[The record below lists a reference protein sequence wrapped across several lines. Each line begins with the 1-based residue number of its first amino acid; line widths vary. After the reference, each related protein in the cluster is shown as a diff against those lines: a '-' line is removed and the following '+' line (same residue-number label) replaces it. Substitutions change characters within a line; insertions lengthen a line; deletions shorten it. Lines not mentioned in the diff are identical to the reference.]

1 VVRRQ
6 RVRGRHILTL
16 KVGSLFSGYG
26 GLDLAVTDSFD
37 AKVVWH
43 CEWEDAPS
51 TVLEAHWPGVPNY
64 RDVSKVDWENVEP
77 VNILTGGFPCQD
89 VSHAGRR
96 AGLKAGTRSGL
107 WSEFAKAIGVL
118 RPSYVVIE
126 NVRGLTSAK
135 ADSDVEYCPWCMGET
150 DGGGSLMRA
159 LGAVLGDLA
168 DLGYNAKWTGLRA
181 ADAGAP
187 HNRYRI
193 FILAWGGARVSVPT
207 PVVSD
212 VWADGYERAITKE
225 SPNRGVGL
233 PTWAN
238 RMKLLRTPTAAEVDG
253 KPVHPDV
260 AKAKGQTLR
269 LTSQVLNLLPTPNTQ
284 EGSGKCRD
292 YRADLTHAITCDC
305 KNWGDFTPAIERWE
319 QVTNRKAPE
328 PTLPDGQKG
337 QHRLSAKFTEW
348 LMGLPDGWITGH
360 GLHRKDAI
368 KMAGNGVVPQQA
380 KLALTILREG
390 L

>member
-1 VVRRQ
+1 
-6 RVRGRHILTL
+6 
-16 KVGSLFSGYG
+16 
-26 GLDLAVTDSFD
+26 
-37 AKVVWH
+37 
-43 CEWEDAPS
+43 
-51 TVLEAHWPGVPNY
+51 
-64 RDVSKVDWENVEP
+64 
-77 VNILTGGFPCQD
+77 
-89 VSHAGRR
+89 
-96 AGLKAGTRSGL
+96 
-107 WSEFAKAIGVL
+107 
-118 RPSYVVIE
+118 
-126 NVRGLTSAK
+126 
-135 ADSDVEYCPWCMGET
+135 M
-150 DGGGSLMRA
+150 
-159 LGAVLGDLA
+159 
-168 DLGYNAKWTGLRA
+168 
-181 ADAGAP
+181 
-187 HNRYRI
+187 
-193 FILAWGGARVSVPT
+193 PT

-238 RMKLLRTPTAAEVDG
+238 RMRLLRTPTAAEVDG
-253 KPVHPDV
+253 GPVHPDV

-269 LTSQVLNLLPTPNTQ
+269 LTGQVLALLPTVITTDWNTSAADYGTNSFKQ
-284 EGSGKCRD
+284 LRD
-292 YRADLTHAITCDC
+292 AKHFS
-305 KNWGDFTPAIERWE
+305 WGDFTPAIERWE
-319 QVTNRKAPE
+319 KLTGRPAPE

>member
-1 VVRRQ
+1 
-6 RVRGRHILTL
+6 
-16 KVGSLFSGYG
+16 
-26 GLDLAVTDSFD
+26 
-37 AKVVWH
+37 
-43 CEWEDAPS
+43 
-51 TVLEAHWPGVPNY
+51 
-64 RDVSKVDWENVEP
+64 
-77 VNILTGGFPCQD
+77 
-89 VSHAGRR
+89 
-96 AGLKAGTRSGL
+96 
-107 WSEFAKAIGVL
+107 
-118 RPSYVVIE
+118 
-126 NVRGLTSAK
+126 
-135 ADSDVEYCPWCMGET
+135 M
-150 DGGGSLMRA
+150 
-159 LGAVLGDLA
+159 
-168 DLGYNAKWTGLRA
+168 
-181 ADAGAP
+181 
-187 HNRYRI
+187 
-193 FILAWGGARVSVPT
+193 PT

-253 KPVHPDV
+253 GPVHPNV

-269 LTSQVLNLLPTPNTQ
+269 LTSQVLNLLSTPNTQ

-292 YRADLTHAITCDC
+292 YRADLTHALTCEC
-305 KNWGDFTPAIERWE
+305 KNWGEFTPAIERWE
-319 QVTNRKAPE
+319 KVTGRPAPE

-337 QHRLSAKFTEW
+337 QERLSAKFTEW

-380 KLALTILREG
+380 KLALTILRGG